1 MIGETG
7 LSKLPDLPESSVKVW
22 TISNVWSSGKSKVR
36 RNPDIYIFV
45 NLAVPFFFYLTVY
58 LLVRHFPH
66 SLSTNLKHAKKN
78 PVLVLTL
85 VLGAAV
91 LLIFMFLCSLN
102 GCSQNL
108 LLTRIPPPQK
118 KTLKSQYS
126 NNKEFV

>member
-91 LLIFMFLCSLN
+91 LESPPPKHSNHNIATIRSLCKSLN
-102 GCSQNL
+102 CSAL
-108 LLTRIPPPQK
+108 
-118 KTLKSQYS
+118 Y
-126 NNKEFV
+126 